1 MDSLPAS
8 APEGKKV
15 SDEIPL
21 LLKGWDKMIVR
32 HEKYTPIPAG
42 CTPSKR
48 PIGEYMKYGFL
59 NVDKPARPSSHEIT
73 AWTKKFLKAD
83 NAGHAGT
90 LDPGVTG
97 TLIICLNNATRL
109 VKSQAEDGKEYICVI
124 KLHGDATLHD
134 FEQACKKFI
143 GRVFQKPPEVAGVKK
158 RLRVRRIYELEILE
172 FEQESNSAILRVKC
186 EAGTYIRTLCEHIGI
201 VLGCGAHMLE
211 LRRSATGQVSEFHNS
226 VTMHEILDAAWL
238 YKEHG
243 DESYLRAI
251 INPLETLLISRKR
264 IIMKDTAVNAITYG
278 AKIMLPGILR
288 FDDGIEVG
296 EEIAIVST
304 KGECICLAYAQMTSH
319 QLSTVVHG
327 VAAKIKRCVMDRDTY
342 PRKWGLGPHAVE
354 KKKMKAAGTLDKHGR
369 PNENTPDEWKEKHPD
384 LSKTDTVIKVKKDE
398 PAVVDHVIMPTKVE
412 VKTEVKQE
420 KKKKKKKKKDKS
432 AKATPAEAA
441 TPAEG
446 EKKKKKKKKKKRKL
460 EDGESKKAK
469 KQKTQ

>member
-1 MDSLPAS
+1 
-8 APEGKKV
+8 
-15 SDEIPL
+15 
-21 LLKGWDKMIVR
+21 MIVR
-32 HEKYTPIPAG
+32 HEKYTPIPMG

-124 KLHGDATLHD
+124 KMHGDTTLHD

-211 LRRSATGQVSEFHNS
+211 LRRSRTGAVSEFHHS
-226 VTMHEILDAAWL
+226 VTMHDILDAAWL

-251 INPLETLLISRKR
+251 ISPVETLLISRKR
-264 IIMKDTAVNAITYG
+264 IIVKDTAVNAITYG
-278 AKIMLPGILR
+278 AKVMLPGVLR

-296 EEIAIVST
+296 EEIVVVST
-304 KGECICLAYAQMTSH
+304 KGECICVAYAQMTSH

-369 PNENTPDEWKEKHPD
+369 PNEKTPEEWKDKHPD
-384 LSKTDTVIKVKKDE
+384 LSSTATVIKIKKEE
-398 PAVVDHVIMPTKVE
+398 PKSVDHVIMP
-412 VKTEVKQE
+412 KTEDAGTKEV
-420 KKKKKKKKKDKS
+420 KKKKKKKKKKEKT
-432 AKATPAEAA
+432 ANATPTE
-441 TPAEG
+441 TPAAPV
-446 EKKKKKKKKKKRKL
+446 KKKKKKKKKRKL
-460 EDGESKKAK
+460 EDGEEPKKK
-469 KQKTQ
+469 KKKTSA